1 MLFLPWRGHAAKN
14 SEMPYQGKTCYKGSF
29 MQSTLNVNNQ
39 FSFLFFFV
47 VLIALLGRLYSGFQH
62 SHWRVTETGAESS
75 RVNEK
80 MVCELNNHLWQ
91 LICCLRV
98 GGRWEEGREGGGGE
112 GAVFIATALSIK
124 FLVRFLRR
132 RVLETSAQQ
141 CVDIFSDGDIFHP
154 CFYQVMGCNCLYG
167 LIVSECM
174 NSRCQCEHLW
184 TAT

>member
-14 SEMPYQGKTCYKGSF
+14 SEMPYQGKTCYKRSF
-29 MQSTLNVNNQ
+29 MQSLLNVNNQ
-39 FSFLFFFV
+39 FSFLFLV

-98 GGRWEEGREGGGGE
+98 GGRWKGG
-112 GAVFIATALSIK
+112 
-124 FLVRFLRR
+124 RR
-132 RVLETSAQQ
+132 RGGKHIHSNCTFNKVSCQIPSPASSR
-141 CVDIFSDGDIFHP
+141 DICAAVCGYFFRRWYFP
-154 CFYQVMGCNCLYG
+154 APFYHVMECNCLSG
-167 LIVSECM
+167 
-174 NSRCQCEHLW
+174 
-184 TAT
+184 